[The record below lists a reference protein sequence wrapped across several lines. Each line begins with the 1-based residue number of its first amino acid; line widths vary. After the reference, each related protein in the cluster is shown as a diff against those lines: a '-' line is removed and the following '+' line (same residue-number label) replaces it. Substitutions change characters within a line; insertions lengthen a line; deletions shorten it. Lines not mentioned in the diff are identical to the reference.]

1 MKTVV
6 SYEQISCD
14 LCGQAM
20 THEPGKM
27 HVDGLYIG
35 EKCVTGV
42 VDVSAVFIGEEFKCL
57 CNNCRKEIMEAAIRR
72 FT

>member
-1 MKTVV
+1 MKTIV
-6 SYEQISCD
+6 SYEQIQCD

-20 THEPGKM
+20 SHEPSKM
-27 HVDGLYIG
+27 YVDGLYIG

-57 CNNCRKEIMEAAIRR
+57 CNRCRKEIMEAAINR

>member
-1 MKTVV
+1 MKTIV
-6 SYEQISCD
+6 SYEQIQCD

-20 THEPGKM
+20 SHEPGKM

-35 EKCVTGV
+35 EKYVTGV
-42 VDVSAVFIGEEFKCL
+42 VDVSAVFIGEDTRCL
-57 CNNCRKEIMEAAIRR
+57 CSSCRKQILEAAINK